1 MAEPLAEALKGIE
14 TVVLLVRVT
23 VLSVGVDGAVA
34 AKGVI
39 ELEAEDAVDVPA
51 ALMAAIVNVYAW
63 P

>member
-34 AKGVI
+34 AV
-39 ELEAEDAVDVPA
+39 LVMTLLVPPTA
-51 ALMAAIVNVYAW
+51 TNVAF